1 MWQQAHW
8 ALLMAI
14 GVWLF
19 GACAGPGPTPT
30 PASISLPTPTPAE
43 PAFEPPDRPLRSTRL
58 IVSADALWAGHP
70 VSRTVTRLALP
81 IGQRVWQT
89 DIGCEAAT
97 LARVTPRLFVA
108 CFDSGELVVLDER
121 GGDIVGRRWVGHAP
135 FGVLAAG
142 GLLYLTLTHEDTL
155 LALDLPTLEVITREP
170 TGRQPR
176 GLALKGSNLYVVHLL
191 DASVR
196 VFDAATLGAL
206 GNIQIGLQGALAESI
221 TLHPDNP
228 RAYVPHQRQN
238 VTNMARLFDS
248 TVFPVVSA
256 LDTDQLRPVRREAL
270 ALDSVDTPVG
280 MPMAVALDPGG
291 TRLYVLNA
299 ASDDISLIDLIQGR
313 GARHVAVGHHP
324 RDFSLSPDGT
334 RLYTLN
340 LVSDDVSVVDTATL
354 TIVDTLP
361 LAKDPRPPI
370 IQQGER
376 LFLTSRPDQ
385 LARDNWIACASCHF
399 DAGPDGQTWLGA
411 TGGPRNTPTLRG
423 ITDTEPLHWSADR
436 PNVKSFETTF
446 TGLMAGTGPS
456 EAEMDALAAYLKGLK
471 PLPSIE
477 RGGEAELK
485 PLAIRGAGVFQRAGC
500 AACHAPPLFTDR
512 ELHDVGTGQPFYANP
527 SGSGMVPEAMGTAF
541 DTPSL
546 RELWLTA
553 PYLHDGRAPA
563 LRDVLTTFNPTDRH
577 GQTSGLSVDEL
588 TALEAF
594 LLGLPLTEQERAVLF
609 GE

>member
-1 MWQQAHW
+1 
-8 ALLMAI
+8 
-14 GVWLF
+14 
-19 GACAGPGPTPT
+19 
-30 PASISLPTPTPAE
+30 
-43 PAFEPPDRPLRSTRL
+43 
-58 IVSADALWAGHP
+58 
-70 VSRTVTRLALP
+70 
-81 IGQRVWQT
+81 
-89 DIGCEAAT
+89 
-97 LARVTPRLFVA
+97 
-108 CFDSGELVVLDER
+108 
-121 GGDIVGRRWVGHAP
+121 
-135 FGVLAAG
+135 
-142 GLLYLTLTHEDTL
+142 
-155 LALDLPTLEVITREP
+155 
-170 TGRQPR
+170 
-176 GLALKGSNLYVVHLL
+176 
-191 DASVR
+191 
-196 VFDAATLGAL
+196 
-206 GNIQIGLQGALAESI
+206 
-221 TLHPDNP
+221 
-228 RAYVPHQRQN
+228 
-238 VTNMARLFDS
+238 
-248 TVFPVVSA
+248 
-256 LDTDQLRPVRREAL
+256 
-270 ALDSVDTPVG
+270 
-280 MPMAVALDPGG
+280 
-291 TRLYVLNA
+291 
-299 ASDDISLIDLIQGR
+299 
-313 GARHVAVGHHP
+313 VAVGHHP